1 MQTKLKTG
9 AIKPKAYNSVH
20 TASSLLEP
28 KSVQAALGDAKWS
41 KAMFEKYTALMQN
54 KTWSLVPS
62 SNDMN
67 ILGNKWVFRTKYHP
81 DGSIS
86 KFKARLVVNGFQQT
100 PGLDFFDTYSP
111 VIKASTIRVIFTLAV
126 TYSWD
131 IQQMD
136 INNAFLNGEFQETA
150 YMEQPAGFVDQQHP
164 SFVCKL
170 HKALYGLK
178 QAPRAWFSK
187 LRGALLGWGFI
198 NSRSNVNLFYKTV
211 GSHLLLL
218 LVYVDDILI
227 TGSSSALIHKLISDF
242 NSTFA
247 LKTLGSV
254 NYFLGFEVLKNSSG
268 LLLTQTKYVT
278 ELLNKTN
285 MVSSKP
291 CATPISFGTKLSL
304 HDGELFSDPFLYRSV
319 IGALQYL
326 THTRPDI
333 SFIVTKVSQFLKA
346 PTIVHWQ
353 ACKRVLRYL
362 KGTTYYG
369 LLFKPSSSLQLEA
382 FCDADWASSID
393 DKKSTSGCCVYL
405 GGNLITWSSNK

>member
-1 MQTKLKTG
+1 
-9 AIKPKAYNSVH
+9 
-20 TASSLLEP
+20 
-28 KSVQAALGDAKWS
+28 
-41 KAMFEKYTALMQN
+41 
-54 KTWSLVPS
+54 
-62 SNDMN
+62 
-67 ILGNKWVFRTKYHP
+67 
-81 DGSIS
+81 
-86 KFKARLVVNGFQQT
+86 
-100 PGLDFFDTYSP
+100 
-111 VIKASTIRVIFTLAV
+111 
-126 TYSWD
+126 
-131 IQQMD
+131 
-136 INNAFLNGEFQETA
+136 
-150 YMEQPAGFVDQQHP
+150 MEQPTGFVDQQHP

-198 NSRSNVNLFYKTV
+198 NSRSDVSLFHKTV

-227 TGSSSALIHKLISDF
+227 TGSNSALIHKLISDL

-254 NYFLGFEVLKNSSG
+254 NYFLGFEALRNSSG

-278 ELLNKTN
+278 DLLNKTN
-285 MVSSKP
+285 MLSSKP
-291 CATPISFGTKLSL
+291 CATPISFGIKLSL
-304 HDGELFSDPFLYRSV
+304 HDGELFSDPFLYRS
-319 IGALQYL
+319 L
-326 THTRPDI
+326 
-333 SFIVTKVSQFLKA
+333 SQFLKT

-362 KGTTYYG
+362 KGTTSYG

-393 DKKSTSGCCVYL
+393 DRKSTSGCCVYL
-405 GGNLITWSSNK
+405 GGNLITWSSKKQTVVVRSSTEAEYRSLAQASAEIS